1 MNNLDVRT
9 VGEERSASAAA
20 APGGP
25 AERHQQTQ
33 TFFSL
38 WGQAPKPPASLRS
51 NEDLDIKFIQ
61 DRNGVVERSSA
72 IGPAIVEN
80 DSHLKRSGQT

>member
-38 WGQAPKPPASLRS
+38 WGQAPKPPGLAAL
-51 NEDLDIKFIQ
+51 E
-61 DRNGVVERSSA
+61 
-72 IGPAIVEN
+72 
-80 DSHLKRSGQT
+80 